1 MRQGGVGD
9 SPQQLMTMDSS
20 PIDPPSATSSG
31 DKTDL
36 MKQIQD
42 HEERK
47 KQDDDKIEMQQ
58 AKIAELETQLQN

>member
-1 MRQGGVGD
+1 
-9 SPQQLMTMDSS
+9 MTMDSS